1 MKLYNK
7 IFVLAT
13 SALALTACV
22 DLNTA
27 PQGSLIT
34 TEQKKEVLNADPA
47 KISAGVAGIASMF
60 NQYMGGLGT
69 GNGYHSD
76 FGFGSIMLD
85 TDCRGID
92 MLSPNVGYNWFS
104 DACDLSDH
112 VYSYG
117 TTLMF
122 WNDLYQQIYSANLV
136 VAGIDPATEEPLSK
150 FYLAQGLAMRAFDY
164 FVLAQLYQFTYKG
177 HENLPCVPLILDTN
191 AQQCAEEGAARSSVQ
206 EVYDQI
212 ITDLDSAVE
221 LLADNPTV
229 RDDKRYVDLATVYGI
244 RARVNLVMQNW
255 GDAASDA
262 QAAIAASSAT
272 PLSQKEAT
280 GPGFNSSSLHN
291 WMWAIV
297 IAETDRVVTSGIVNW
312 ISHMGSFNYGYASV
326 GGWKSC
332 SIPLY
337 SSINATDVR
346 RTWWLDDSKS
356 NKALSKEQMAFLTGM
371 YKLREIPHLQ
381 TKFNSYNG
389 VLNQSTNANDIPLMR
404 IEEMYLIDAEATA
417 MAGNPALGAS
427 KLEEFVKTY
436 RDGKYACRASS
447 AADVQEQVWLQ
458 RRIELWGEGL
468 SYFDILRLEKGI
480 DRRGIGYADIAP
492 EWIFNV
498 APDDPYMIYCLPKSE
513 IEGNPKLTDAD
524 NNAPGEAPKPVQ
536 E

>member
-1 MKLYNK
+1 MKIYYK
-7 IFVLAT
+7 FIVLAT

-27 PQGSLIT
+27 PQGSTIT
-34 TEQKKEVLNADPA
+34 TEQKNEVLNADPA

-60 NQYMGGLGT
+60 SQRFGGLGS
-69 GNGYHSD
+69 GNEYHSD
-76 FGFGSIMLD
+76 FGYGSIMLF

-92 MLSPNVGYNWFS
+92 MIHPDTGYNWFS
-104 DACDLSDH
+104 AAGDLSDH

-117 TTLMF
+117 QTLMF

-136 VAGIDPATEEPLSK
+136 VAGIDPETEEPLSR

-164 FVLAQLYQFTYKG
+164 FTLAQLYQFTYKG

-191 AQQCAEEGAARSSVQ
+191 AQQCAEEGAARSTVQ

-212 ITDLDSAVE
+212 VADLDKAIE
-221 LLADNPTV
+221 CLTDNSTV
-229 RDDKRYVDLATVYGI
+229 RDDKRYVDLATVYGL

-255 GDAASDA
+255 ADAASDA

-280 GPGFNSSSLHN
+280 GPGFNTSKLHN

-297 IAETDRVVTSGIVNW
+297 IAETDPVVLSGIVNW
-312 ISHMGSFNYGYASV
+312 ISHMGSLNYGYASV
-326 GGWKSC
+326 GAYRAC
-332 SIPLY
+332 SKPLY
-337 SSINATDVR
+337 TSIAAGDVR
-346 RTWWLDDSKS
+346 KTWWLDENKS
-356 NKALSKEQMAFLTGM
+356 SSVLTSEQAAFIKSCKYPAYTQ
-371 YKLREIPHLQ
+371 I
-381 TKFNSYNG
+381 KFNSYNG
-389 VLNQSTNANDIPLMR
+389 VVNQATNANDIPLMR

-417 MAGNPALGAS
+417 MAGNPAAGAS

-436 RDGKYACRASS
+436 RCSDYTCKASS
-447 AADVQEQVWLQ
+447 AADVQDKVWQQ
-458 RRIELWGEGL
+458 RRIELWGEGF
-468 SYFDILRLEKGI
+468 SYFDLLRLEKGI
-480 DRRGIGYADIAP
+480 DRRGSGFEP
-492 EWIFNV
+492 QWVFNV

-524 NNAPGEAPKPVQ
+524 NNAPGEAPEPVT